1 MIGLPGTTTA
11 CALKM
16 FRNSVPLEK
25 DPEQVNFI
33 KIRIQG
39 IWDCPDQDQEVG
51 AKHVNE
57 TEMFQMTREPIDE
70 EVGDLGDL
78 EDVSESKHTQETT
91 DHTDEEKWD
100 NPDQR
105 VSLEEPDV
113 PDSYSHASSLSFLKH
128 HYSCSFI
135 HILFVCFTEVLLS
148 SQSDKVQTFDLSFLV
163 SALDN

>member
-1 MIGLPGTTTA
+1 M
-11 CALKM
+11 
-16 FRNSVPLEK
+16 
-25 DPEQVNFI
+25 
-33 KIRIQG
+33 RIQG

-91 DHTDEEKWD
+91 DHTDEEKGE

-105 VSLEEPDV
+105 VSPEEP
-113 PDSYSHASSLSFLKH
+113 S
-128 HYSCSFI
+128 
-135 HILFVCFTEVLLS
+135 VL
-148 SQSDKVQTFDLSFLV
+148 DLL
-163 SALDN
+163 LD